1 MCCSWLAPMR
11 LAPFSYFWTCWNG
24 AELGRAAPPL
34 DLSVNHSVDEG
45 AGRWNRGHRAA

>member
-1 MCCSWLAPMR
+1 VLQLAGADAVSS
-11 LAPFSYFWTCWNG
+11 LLFWTCWNG